1 MNFKFI
7 NHDLKDNLKDS
18 FEFIPDNFFYDLSY
32 NLSETKKLIDQYPH
46 IWEKV
51 KKNIHLY
58 EYVYTSS
65 YLNKN
70 ISYFQPISRSYF
82 KLKEI
87 LYDYNI
93 DLFNNQITSLA
104 EAPGGFIQCLLEY
117 FNNDIKINA
126 ITLLSENKKIPR
138 WNRRLINHKQIN
150 FLYGDLNNGDLYDL
164 NNVLSIIKN
173 IKKNNCSLVTGDG
186 GFDNSDDYNNQ
197 ELNSLKLIYSEI
209 FLALN
214 IQIKNGTFI
223 CKIFDIFLNQT
234 ISLLYILYLSYNEI
248 YIHKPLMS
256 RLSNSEKYII
266 CKGYKGYNKNIINLL
281 IHHYDKNDLNLKIP
295 KSFLNQIYQF
305 NNNYTNEQI
314 KHIKKGID
322 IIESNTI
329 DKNPSKDQIDKA
341 IFWCEKYNI
350 PINNNCFYL
359 K

>member
-7 NHDLKDNLKDS
+7 NDDLKDNLKDNLKDS

-256 RLSNSEKYII
+256 RLSNSEKYIF
-266 CKGYKGYNKNIINLL
+266 CK
-281 IHHYDKNDLNLKIP
+281 
-295 KSFLNQIYQF
+295 
-305 NNNYTNEQI
+305 
-314 KHIKKGID
+314 
-322 IIESNTI
+322 
-329 DKNPSKDQIDKA
+329 
-341 IFWCEKYNI
+341 C
-350 PINNNCFYL
+350 
-359 K
+359 